1 VALGADAL
9 QIAAAPLFGEG
20 FASPF
25 NDVLDVAVAAVLIRL
40 LGFHW
45 ALLPTLAAEVVPV
58 LDLAPTWTA
67 SVLLITGAETRRW
80 WILAAWIAAA
90 AVVAMLIFRTHH

>member
-1 VALGADAL
+1 L
-9 QIAAAPLFGEG
+9 QIAVAPLFGEG

-25 NDVLDVAVAAVLIRL
+25 NDVLDLAVAAVLIKL

-45 ALLPTLAAEVVPV
+45 AFLPALAAEAMPA

-67 SVLLITGAETRRW
+67 AALIVTGSRQRLWWAVAGLTVLAGVALWWFLRR
-80 WILAAWIAAA
+80 
-90 AVVAMLIFRTHH
+90 R

>member
-1 VALGADAL
+1 MQLV
-9 QIAAAPLFGEG
+9 AAPLFGEG

-25 NDVLDVAVAAVLIRL
+25 NDVLDVVVAGVLIKL

-45 ALLPTLAAEVVPV
+45 ALLPALAAEAVPA

-67 SVLLITGAETRRW
+67 SVLLITGFSARRW
-80 WILAAWIAAA
+80 L
-90 AVVAMLIFRTHH
+90 VVAGWIVVAIVAGLVVWHFRHAL

>member
-1 VALGADAL
+1 M

-20 FASPF
+20 FASPL
-25 NDVLDVAVAAVLIRL
+25 NDVLDIVVAAALIRL

-45 ALLPTLAAEVVPV
+45 VLLPTLAAEAVPG

-67 SVLLITGAETRRW
+67 SVLLITGARARRW
-80 WILAAWIAAA
+80 WIVAGWIVAAA
-90 AVVAMLIFRTHH
+90 ASLGLLIWWARD

>member
-1 VALGADAL
+1 MV
-9 QIAAAPLFGEG
+9 QIALAPLFGEG

-25 NDVLDVAVAAVLIRL
+25 NDALDLVVAAVLIKL

-45 ALLPTLAAEVVPV
+45 AFLPALAAEAIPA

-67 SVLLITGAETRRW
+67 
-80 WILAAWIAAA
+80 
-90 AVVAMLIFRTHH
+90 AVVLVSGGQRRIWWLVAGLTVFAAIALWWFLRRHGS